1 MATDTYRN
9 PLILS
14 CNRTMPWKKVDPSG
28 SITDGLKIVSY
39 EQSREGHIGQ
49 VQSDGFQP
57 VNEANFQAWQEIERQ
72 ISRAREAVGT
82 GRRSRLYYYMIS
94 NQMGIFLLAR
104 YSRMAPWRVF
114 IHLFPYFFDRLSL
127 PTLRRYADLFQVSP
141 EVLKEGELKEPVYTF
156 SRRP

>member
-1 MATDTYRN
+1 
-9 PLILS
+9 
-14 CNRTMPWKKVDPSG
+14 MPWKRVDPAS
-28 SITDGLKIVSY
+28 SITDGLRTVSY
-39 EQSREGHIGQ
+39 EKSREGHIGQ

-72 ISRAREAVGT
+72 ISRAREAVRA
-82 GRRSRLYYYMIS
+82 GRRSCLYYYMIS

-114 IHLFPYFFDRLSL
+114 AHLFPYFFNRLPL
-127 PTLRRYADLFQVSP
+127 PALRRYADLFQVP
-141 EVLKEGELKEPVYTF
+141 LEAMKEGELKEPVYTF